1 MACTRERSACSRTWA
16 TSGERRR
23 PRRAWRRARGG
34 AGTRRW
40 RGSDTRRRAPST
52 VRSRTAAARRACSS
66 ASADLSAEASD
77 TVSAEAHYREAL
89 AIRHRLGDRT
99 GTAGALERLAG
110 NAEEDPERSARL
122 IGAAMALRESIGA
135 PLSAAARSE
144 LDRFV
149 AGLAQ
154 RIGDGAVATAL
165 DAGRGMRL
173 DEAVAFALG

>member
-1 MACTRERSACSRTWA
+1 MLV
-16 TSGERRR
+16 GL
-23 PRRAWRRARGG
+23 
-34 AGTRRW
+34 
-40 RGSDTRRRAPST
+40 
-52 VRSRTAAARRACSS
+52 
-66 ASADLSAEASD
+66 ADLSAEAND

-165 DAGRGMRL
+165 DAGRAMRL